1 MIHTTSNKAT
11 GIMCFKVAALITVLR
26 LLFNLSLLVC
36 FQHASRKG
44 ISKSLFSAT
53 KRWFGGNK
61 PTGQVAANQNTTVV

>member
-1 MIHTTSNKAT
+1 MNLLIL
-11 GIMCFKVAALITVLR
+11 CFKVAALITVL
-26 LLFNLSLLVC
+26 LASLKPFFAF